1 MSKFIRGKALSYTE
15 IACFSSHYRLWQKCV
30 ELDSPIV
37 VIEDDV
43 NFNSNFIDSLID
55 IYNSNIPYVRL
66 ICSFDRGIRHMMG
79 NFYMSFSNIS
89 GTHGFL
95 SLQVLRLS
103 LSHSKN
109 WFHCVDNYMD
119 MFFLHD
125 IWNVLYKPFSFYD
138 DIEQSKI
145 STIQFEDRGGV
156 IQKI

>member
-103 LSHSKN
+103 LYPILKIGFIALIIIWICFSCTIFGICFISHLV
-109 WFHCVDNYMD
+109 FM
-119 MFFLHD
+119 M
-125 IWNVLYKPFSFYD
+125 I
-138 DIEQSKI
+138 
-145 STIQFEDRGGV
+145 
-156 IQKI
+156 